1 MTTNDKPAAA
11 KAGNLVDRRR
21 ALMLGGSAAAGALAA
36 PAIARAA
43 DKMTWKMVTSW
54 PKNAPGVG
62 VNAQRC
68 ADMITEMSG
77 GRITV
82 QLFAAGELVPPF
94 ECFDAVSA
102 GTAELLHASPYYWQ
116 GKNKA
121 FHFFTGIPFG
131 LTAVEHAA
139 WLRFGG
145 GQELWDKAYEPF
157 GVVPFYSGSSGVQ
170 AGGWF
175 SKEIKSLED
184 FKGLKMRIA
193 GLGGEVMRRLGVNV
207 VLLPPGDI
215 FQAMEAGTIDAAEW
229 VGPWNDLAFGLYRV
243 AKYYYM
249 PAFHELGPA
258 LEVSV
263 NKTVYDALPDD
274 LKAVVKYAAM
284 ASATESTADF
294 TYYNAISLQPLL
306 AKEGVQLKFMPDD
319 VVDALAKEAAVVLKE
334 IGDTSPLAGEIY
346 DSFTK
351 YRAEAA
357 AYAKVSDQAA
367 LEMRAKALGI

>member
-1 MTTNDKPAAA
+1 MMKDPTNADRRGPVV
-11 KAGNLVDRRR
+11 NRRR
-21 ALMLGGSAAAGALAA
+21 ALALTGAATAGALAA
-36 PAIARAA
+36 PAVARAA
-43 DKMTWKMVTSW
+43 DQITWKMVTSW

-62 VNAQRC
+62 VNAQRV

-77 GRITV
+77 GRLTV
-82 QLFAAGELVPPF
+82 HLFAAGEMVPPF

-102 GTAELLHASPYYWQ
+102 GTAEIMHATPYYWQ
-116 GKNKA
+116 GKDKA

-139 WLRFGG
+139 WLEFGG
-145 GQELWDKAYEPF
+145 GQALWDKAYAPF
-157 GVVPFYSGSSGVQ
+157 GVIPFYSGSSGVQ

-175 SKEIKSLED
+175 RKEISSLED

-207 VLLPPGDI
+207 VLLPPGEI
-215 FQAMEAGTIDAAEW
+215 FQAMDAGTIDAAEW

-243 AKYYYM
+243 ANYYYM

-263 NKTVYDALPDD
+263 NKAAYEALPDD
-274 LKAVVKYAAM
+274 LKSIVRHAAAANCM
-284 ASATESTADF
+284 QATADF
-294 TYYNAISLQPLL
+294 TYHNAVSLKPLL
-306 AKEGVQLKFMPDD
+306 AKEGVELKFMPDD
-319 VVDALAKEAAVVLKE
+319 VITALAKESEMVLKE

-346 DSFTK
+346 QSFTK

>member
-1 MTTNDKPAAA
+1 
-11 KAGNLVDRRR
+11 
-21 ALMLGGSAAAGALAA
+21 
-36 PAIARAA
+36 
-43 DKMTWKMVTSW
+43 MVTPW
-54 PKNAPGVG
+54 PRNTPGVG
-62 VNAQRC
+62 VNAQRL
-68 ADMITEMSG
+68 ADKITEMSG
-77 GRITV
+77 GRLNV
-82 QLFAAGELVPPF
+82 KLFAAGELVPPF

-102 GTAELLHASPYYWQ
+102 GTAELMHATPYYWQ

-131 LTAVEHAA
+131 LTAIEHAA

-175 SKEIKSLED
+175 RKEIKSLED

-193 GLGGEVMRRLGVNV
+193 GLGGEVMRRLDVNV

-263 NKTVYDALPDD
+263 NKKVYDALPGD
-274 LKAVVKYAAM
+274 LKAIVKYAAM

-306 AKEGVQLKFMPDD
+306 AKDGVQLKFMPDD
-319 VVDALAKEAAVVLKE
+319 VVDALARESATVLKE